1 MAQSIELVQ
10 RRGVRRAPLSRAFHV
25 LRTWPILPLVVLTG
39 LVVSAVFAPVLA
51 PQDPIKQNLRARNA
65 PPFWYS
71 QWYEEHPRVTT
82 TYLAGADHVGRD
94 VLSRVLYGARIS
106 MTVAAIAL
114 VTGTIVGTALGLVAG
129 YFGGILDEFIM
140 RLVDVFNS
148 IPFLLIALVVIA
160 VTGPGFGILLGL
172 LALLAW
178 NAFVRNV
185 RAEVLSLKERDYVAL
200 AKVCGASNLRIML
213 KHIFP
218 GVVNTV
224 VVIATLRVGQ
234 LILAEASLSFLGVG
248 IPKPT
253 AAWGSMVADG
263 RHYLSDAWWIA
274 LFPGLAIFLV
284 VMSLNFLGDWLR
296 DRFDPR
302 LRQL

>member
-1 MAQSIELVQ
+1 MAQIDDIVQ
-10 RRGVRRAPLSRAFHV
+10 RGSVTSAPLSRAFHV
-25 LRTWPILPLVVLTG
+25 LRTWPILPIVVLTG
-39 LVVSAVFAPVLA
+39 LVICALFAPNLA
-51 PQDPIKQNLRARNA
+51 PHNPIKQNLRARNA
-65 PPFWYS
+65 PPAWYS
-71 QWYEEHPRVTT
+71 QWYEEHPKLTT

-94 VLSRVLYGARIS
+94 VLSRVIHGARIS

-114 VTGTIVGTALGLVAG
+114 GTGTVVGSALGLVAG
-129 YFGGILDEFIM
+129 YFRGALDEFIM
-140 RLVDVFNS
+140 RLIDVFNS
-148 IPFLLIALVVIA
+148 IPFLLIALVVVA
-160 VTGPGFGILLGL
+160 VVGPSFSLVLGL

-185 RAEVLSLKERDYVAL
+185 RAEVLSLRERDYVAL
-200 AKVCGASNLRIML
+200 ARVCGASNMRIML
-213 KHIFP
+213 KHILP

-253 AAWGSMVADG
+253 PAWGSMVADG

-274 LFPGLAIFLV
+274 FFPGLAIFLV

-296 DRFDPR
+296 DRLDPR